1 MKSRFL
7 SRLLPVKKVTS
18 WLRYITSGSLL
29 HLGDVSSNTDYSD
42 IKTVIETMR
51 TLARDSQIS
60 TALSYYATD
69 ATVLNTSGQVIWAS
83 PKEDSD
89 KKVADVINELFLRW
103 DVVSYARS
111 HILELATYGNLYIPT
126 TDYYHKQAGRR
137 SHMNIA
143 LDNNTTIDMDY
154 DIVPCT
160 KIPPEDVVHAW
171 EQGEPVGFYYK
182 PDNSEDLIRFPE
194 SSIIHFSLGGMLGDY
209 KLKGR
214 EKGSNNEIEYDI
226 QFAEPLMSQAVQPTQ
241 ALSLLEDAI
250 MLSSLARTIRF
261 VNVRVGNTA
270 EDDEIR
276 NALQQVKDTIEQQ
289 LSINTATGDTQ
300 SYVNPQSPNN
310 FIYVPKVD
318 DQDAI
323 SITDL
328 NVADTNAADGKLL
341 QYYQDKKLSVLGV
354 PKEAM
359 NFSSNEG
366 LGGAGAVLS
375 QRSAI
380 YANALQRIETAYM
393 AGWRKALNYY
403 FERRNLSRYK
413 DRFELHMQP
422 IVTTI
427 STVTFEKRSEAISQ
441 AQALTELM
449 QTLGITSDDSD
460 YKKAISEILSE
471 VLPKTGNDVSSWNI
485 HISNE
490 GGDTDVV

>member
-1 MKSRFL
+1 MKPRFL
-7 SRLLPVKKVTS
+7 SRLLPVRKVVS
-18 WLRYITSGSLL
+18 WLKYVTSGSLL
-29 HLGDVSSNTDYSD
+29 HLGDISSNTDYSD
-42 IKTVIETMR
+42 MKTVIETMR

-83 PKEDSD
+83 PKEDTD
-89 KKVADVINELFLRW
+89 KKIADVINELFLRW

-126 TDYYHKQAGRR
+126 TDYYHKPAGRR

-143 LDNNTTIDMDY
+143 LDNNSTTDMDY

-160 KIPPEDVVHAW
+160 KIPPEDIVHAW
-171 EQGEPVGFYYK
+171 EQGKPVGFYYK
-182 PDNSEDLIRFPE
+182 PDDSEDLIRFPE

-261 VNVRVGNTA
+261 INVRVGNTA

-276 NALQQVKDTIEQQ
+276 DSLQQVKDTIEQQ
-289 LSINTATGDTQ
+289 LSLNTSTGDVQ

-366 LGGAGAVLS
+366 LGGAGTVLS

-393 AGWRKALNYY
+393 AGWRKAINYY
-403 FERRNLSRYK
+403 FERRNLSGYK

-449 QTLGITSDDSD
+449 KTLGITSDDSD

-485 HISNE
+485 DISNE
-490 GGDTDVV
+490 GGGADVM